1 MINGKKF
8 LGVHLEPDFHKQV
21 KTKAAEMET
30 TMSQLVIHAL
40 AEYLGIDP
48 PKEEEEETLDAVNS

>member
-8 LGVHLEPDFHKQV
+8 LGVHLSPEFHKQL
-21 KTKAAEMET
+21 KTRAAEMET

-40 AEYLGIDP
+40 AEYLGIEP
-48 PKEEEEETLDAVNS
+48 PEEEEEKVTSINA